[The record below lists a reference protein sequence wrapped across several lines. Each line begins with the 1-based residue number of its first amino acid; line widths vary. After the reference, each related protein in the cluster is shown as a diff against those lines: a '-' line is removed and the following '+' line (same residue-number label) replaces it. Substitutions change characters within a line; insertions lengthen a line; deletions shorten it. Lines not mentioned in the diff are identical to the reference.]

1 MSFPYATRPASIMG
15 DFLSASTILWA
26 AIWASIFHYALP
38 FLFKHQGIIV
48 NGIKKISM
56 TVRNTIELTALMIF
70 SIGYFIIGVL
80 NLIYKDPSV
89 TYDFFNLLN
98 NYHVF
103 EISLVVGFAVS
114 VIRNYRRAKTDP
126 SKTAILVGMDFVFML
141 LGVFASQLVLLSF
154 TYSQDSNLHLIA
166 GSFGMVVIGANICRK
181 QFLDFLACRI
191 P

>member
-1 MSFPYATRPASIMG
+1 MSTPYATRPANIMG
-15 DFLSASTILWA
+15 DFLSASTIFWA

-38 FLFKHQGIIV
+38 FLLKHQGMIV
-48 NGIKKISM
+48 TGIKKISL
-56 TVRNTIELTALMIF
+56 TVKNTIELTSLMIF
-70 SIGYFIIGVL
+70 SMGYFIIGIL
-80 NLIYKDPSV
+80 NLIYKDPSF

-103 EISLVVGFAVS
+103 EISLVVGFAIS
-114 VIRNYRRAKTDP
+114 IIRNYRRAKTNP

-141 LGVFASQLVLLSF
+141 LGLFASQLVLLSF
-154 TYSQDSNLHLIA
+154 TYSQDFNLHLIA
-166 GSFGMVVIGANICRK
+166 GSFGIVVIGVNICRK